1 MIIVMAIVSVAV
13 FILAFQGFG
22 VARVTYG
29 VKVHIEDAISIIRSK
44 DLDERTREEEIQRV
58 SLKLFGSFFSIIF
71 RSILMFVAAF
81 IPIGAGHLLEIAD
94 MSDVLRLLTRV
105 DVIVVFTIVMSL
117 GYFLKGRMKRSTAS
131 DYQVNYSAMDRL
143 LHWIAFSLPSTQ
155 FIASD
160 IENSVFR
167 SVYRS
172 AKADNPIF
180 ITSLPRAG
188 TTLMLEVFSQFP
200 SLASHSYRDMPFVM
214 APVLWSKLSGRF
226 HKNSELRERAHADGM
241 MIGYD
246 SPEAFEEII
255 WRFFW
260 PEKYSDT
267 RIQLWSEKDVKS
279 EASSFFREHMKK
291 IVALRRPERLS
302 DGRYISKNN
311 GNIARLD
318 LIGQMFPNANIL
330 IPVRQPLEQAYS
342 LLYQHKNFTKMHKEE
357 AFVQKYMADLGHYEF
372 GALHRPIAFPEL
384 ESFTSDRDPLALDYW
399 LGYWIAAFQ
408 HIHIHRDK
416 VTFISYEDTCVHGKR
431 TVSELCRKFNIPTEG
446 MLDTVVSLFRA
457 PSPPKGNR
465 ESCDSELL
473 NYAEEL
479 YKTILADSNTD

>member
-1 MIIVMAIVSVAV
+1 MNIVMAIISVAI

-22 VARVTYG
+22 VARVGYD
-29 VKVHIEDAISIIRSK
+29 VKVHIEDAISIIRRK
-44 DLDERTREEEIQRV
+44 DLDDRTREKEIQRV

-71 RSILMFVAAF
+71 RSLITFLAAF
-81 IPIGAGHLLEIAD
+81 IPIGAGHFLEIVD
-94 MSDVLRLLTRV
+94 MKDVLRFLSRI
-105 DVIVVFTIVMSL
+105 DIIVVISIVITL
-117 GYFLKGRMKRSTAS
+117 WYIIKRQIKKSTGGG
-131 DYQVNYSAMDRL
+131 YQVNYSAMDRL

-160 IENSVFR
+160 IETIAFS
-167 SVYRS
+167 SVYKS
-172 AKADNPIF
+172 VKAGNPIF

-214 APVLWSKLSGRF
+214 APVLWSKISGSF

-255 WRFFW
+255 WRSFW

-279 EASSFFREHMKK
+279 KASSFFREHMKK
-291 IVALRRPERLS
+291 IIALRRPERLS

-342 LLYQHKNFTKMHKEE
+342 LLHQHKNFTKLHKEE
-357 AFVQKYMADLGHYEF
+357 AFVRKYMADLGHYEF

-384 ESFTSDRDPLALDYW
+384 ESFTSDRDPLTLDYW
-399 LGYWIAAFQ
+399 LGYWIAAFR
-408 HIHIHRDK
+408 HIYTYRDK

-431 TVSELCRKFNIPTEG
+431 TVSEVCRKFDILTEG
-446 MLDTVVSLFRA
+446 MLDTVVSIFRA
-457 PSPPKGNR
+457 SSPPKGDR
-465 ESCDSELL
+465 KSCDSELL
-473 NYAEEL
+473 YSAEEL
-479 YKTILADSNTD
+479 HKTLFADRI